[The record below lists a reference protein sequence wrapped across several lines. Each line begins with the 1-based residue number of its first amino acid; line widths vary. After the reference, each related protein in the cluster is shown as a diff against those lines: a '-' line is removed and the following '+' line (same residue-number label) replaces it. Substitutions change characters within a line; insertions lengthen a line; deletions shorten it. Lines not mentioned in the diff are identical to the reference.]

1 MWARSRTRFERAAA
15 GPRKEEAVKQVIG
28 TAMLVGG
35 FPALLL
41 GQVTVDCPE
50 ATCQI
55 APYFEGTGGFVGE
68 AAAMDDPETT
78 GVDES
83 EVNFIVVCGN
93 VTTQRSVT
101 PDSGGIVRQAL
112 TAADGL
118 ACEAEGGGTIEI
130 DGLKDGG
137 WYWINDDTNSAVTA
151 LIRKDSLAHPQT
163 MPTDP
168 GGVVLKSVEG
178 GAATFAKH
186 EPSGRVGIIPHIVP
200 RKPVPDCS
208 GAAADRAADCV
219 LGTSTGWSLAAS
231 PSSVTRPA
239 GSAADVEVTVT
250 LTGTKFITTGT
261 VAATANLDDL
271 HSSVAGVAL
280 SSPNGAA
287 PGAEETGVLLW
298 TVTVAADADRCAST
312 NPDRLNAQTV
322 PVNVPAVAEVIPGVP
337 TDGLEASFTVNCPAE
352 SAASRGVELAPGNPF
367 PVD

>member
-1 MWARSRTRFERAAA
+1 M
-15 GPRKEEAVKQVIG
+15 KKVIG
-28 TAMLVGG
+28 TAILVGAL
-35 FPALLL
+35 PALLS
-41 GQVTVDCPE
+41 GQVSVDCPE
-50 ATCQI
+50 ATCQV
-55 APYFEGTGGFVGE
+55 APYFAGSGGFVGE
-68 AAAMDDPETT
+68 AAAMDDAATPD
-78 GVDES
+78 VDES
-83 EVNFIVVCGN
+83 EVSFFVVCGN
-93 VTTQRSVT
+93 VTIEESVT

-112 TAADGL
+112 SAANGL
-118 ACEAEGGGTIEI
+118 ACQAEGGGTIEI

-137 WYWINDDTNSAVTA
+137 WYWINDDTNTAVTA
-151 LIRKDSLAHPQT
+151 LIRKDSLGHPQT

-186 EPSGRVGIIPHIVP
+186 EPTGRVGIIPHIVP
-200 RKPVPDCS
+200 RKPVPACS
-208 GAAADRAADCV
+208 GVAGDRTADCV
-219 LGTSTGWSLAAS
+219 LGTAAGWSLAAS

-239 GSAADVEVTVT
+239 AGADAVEVTLT

>member
-1 MWARSRTRFERAAA
+1 
-15 GPRKEEAVKQVIG
+15 
-28 TAMLVGG
+28 MLVGG

-151 LIRKDSLAHPQT
+151 LIRKDSLGHPQT

-186 EPSGRVGIIPHIVP
+186 EPTGRVGIIPHIVP
-200 RKPVPDCS
+200 RKPVPACT
-208 GAAADRAADCV
+208 GAADERTTECV
-219 LGTSTGWSLAAS
+219 LGTSAGWSLAAS
-231 PSSVTRPA
+231 PSEVTRPA
-239 GSAADVEVTVT
+239 AGADAVEVTLT

-261 VAATANLDDL
+261 VAATANLDEL

-287 PGAEETGVLLW
+287 PGAEETGVLVW

>member
-1 MWARSRTRFERAAA
+1 M
-15 GPRKEEAVKQVIG
+15 KKIIG
-28 TAMLVGG
+28 TAILVGA
-35 FPALLL
+35 FPALLP
-41 GQVTVDCPE
+41 GQVSIDCPE

-68 AAAMDDPETT
+68 AAVMDNTETT
-78 GVDES
+78 EVNEG
-83 EVNFIVVCGN
+83 EVNFFIVCGN

-151 LIRKDSLAHPQT
+151 LIRKDSLGHPQT

-200 RKPVPDCS
+200 RKPVPACG
-208 GAAADRAADCV
+208 GAADDRTAECV
-219 LGTSTGWSLAAS
+219 LGTSAGWSLAAS

-239 GSAADVEVTVT
+239 AGAEAVEVTVT
-250 LTGTKFITTGT
+250 LTGTRFITTGT

-271 HSSVAGVAL
+271 HSSVTGVAL
-280 SSPNGAA
+280 SDANGTA
-287 PGAEETGVLLW
+287 PGEGVPGVLQW

-312 NPDRLNAQTV
+312 NPDRRNAQTV
-322 PVNVPAVAEVIPGVP
+322 PVGVATVDEVIPGLP
-337 TDGLEASFTVNCPAE
+337 TDGLEASFTVNCPAD

>member
-1 MWARSRTRFERAAA
+1 M
-15 GPRKEEAVKQVIG
+15 KQVIG
-28 TAMLVGG
+28 TAILVGG

-41 GQVTVDCPE
+41 GQDTVACPE
-50 ATCQI
+50 ATCQV

-68 AAAMDDPETT
+68 AAAMDDPETAD
-78 GVDES
+78 VDES
-83 EVNFIVVCGN
+83 EVSFLVVCGN
-93 VTTQRSVT
+93 RTMRGSVT
-101 PDSGGIVRQAL
+101 PDDGGIVRQAL
-112 TAADGL
+112 SVANGF
-118 ACEAEGGGTIEI
+118 ACQAESGGTIEI

-151 LIRKDSLAHPQT
+151 LIRKDSLGHPQT

-178 GAATFAKH
+178 GAATFAKD

-208 GAAADRAADCV
+208 GAAGASTTDCI
-219 LGTSTGWSLAAS
+219 LGTAAAWSLAAS
-231 PSSVTRPA
+231 PTSVTRPT
-239 GSAADVEVTVT
+239 GDADAVEVTVT
-250 LTGTKFITTGT
+250 LMGTKFITTGT

-271 HSSVAGVAL
+271 HESVEGVAL
-280 SSPNGAA
+280 SSASGAA
-287 PGAEETGVLLW
+287 PGEDEPGVLRW

-312 NPDRLNAQTV
+312 NPDRRNAQTV
-322 PVNVPAVAEVIPGVP
+322 PVDVPAVTDVIPGLP
-337 TDGLEASFTVNCPAE
+337 TDGLEASFTVNCPAD